1 MFQKREGR
9 SGALFTLVKFRNMQ
23 LETQHIGTH
32 LVDPSS
38 ITRMR
43 QLLRRTKL
51 DEVPQLFNVLI
62 GQMSLVGPRPCLPGQ
77 SALITARE
85 ERDVLNIRPGLTC
98 LALINNIDMSTPR
111 KLVRYDS
118 ILVKRLSISLYLG
131 LVIATCIGKG
141 SGDRTRETRAS

>member
-1 MFQKREGR
+1 MFE
-9 SGALFTLVKFRNMQ
+9 
-23 LETQHIGTH
+23 
-32 LVDPSS
+32 
-38 ITRMR
+38 R
-43 QLLRRTKL
+43 QLLHRTKL
-51 DEVPQLFNVLI
+51 TDVPQLFNVLI
-62 GQMSLVGPRPCLPGQ
+62 EQMSLVGLRPCLPSQ
-77 SALITARE
+77 SALIAARE

-141 SGDRTRETRAS
+141 SGHRTRETRAS